1 VVKPAL
7 MAVDDDPQV
16 LRAITSDLKRR
27 YGDRY
32 RVLAAESGAAGLE
45 LARKLRLR
53 NDEVALFLSDQRMP
67 QMSGTEFLAQAGAFF
82 SRAKRILLTAYADTN
97 AAIEAINQAEV
108 HYYLLK
114 PWHPA
119 EEKLFP
125 VLDDFLDD
133 WQAHY
138 RPAFDGLRLLAYRWT
153 RDGHALRNFLARN
166 QVPYRFLDVES
177 VPEARR
183 VLADA
188 GLSDAQLPA
197 VVFPDGTV
205 LAHADQSQVAERLG
219 LKTHADAAFYDL
231 AIIGAGPAGLAA
243 AVYGASEGLRT
254 LLVERDAP
262 GGQAGESSRIE
273 NYLGFPAGIAGSELS
288 RRATTQARRFGVD
301 ILCPQEAVAVHVD
314 GPSRRIVFADGS
326 QVLCHV
332 LLMASGVSYRRLE
345 APGLQELTGTGVYYG
360 AAATEAPTVEGRDAY
375 VVGGGN
381 SAGQAAMYFSRF
393 ARSVTILIRGES
405 LASSMSK
412 YLIDQIGGTPN
423 ITVRNQSQVV
433 EARGERNL
441 EQLVIRHDPTDTTEV
456 VDAAGLFIFI
466 GALPHTEWLDGLVR
480 RDAKGFVLTGADLIA
495 EDGQLRNWP
504 LERDP
509 YPFETSVPGIFAAG
523 DVRSGSIKRV
533 ASGVGEGS
541 VSVSSIHRYLADL

>member
-1 VVKPAL
+1 MARPTLV
-7 MAVDDDPQV
+7 AVDDDPQV
-16 LRAITSDLKRR
+16 LRAVTSDLKRR
-27 YGDRY
+27 YGQQY
-32 RVLAAESGAAGLE
+32 RVLAADSGAAALE

-67 QMSGTEFLAQAGAFF
+67 QMSGTEFLARASEIFP
-82 SRAKRILLTAYADTN
+82 RAKRMLLTAYADTN
-97 AAIEAINQAEV
+97 AAIEAINRADV

-114 PWHPA
+114 PWHPP

-138 RPAFDGLRLLAYRWT
+138 RPAFDGLRVLAYRWT
-153 RDGHALRNFLARN
+153 RDAHTLKNFLARN

-177 VPEARR
+177 TPEAKQL
-183 VLADA
+183 LADA
-188 GLSDAQLPA
+188 GMTDAQLPA
-197 VVFPDGTV
+197 VVFQDGSV
-205 LAHADQSQVAERLG
+205 APNAEPSHLAERLG
-219 LKTHADAAFYDL
+219 LKTHADADFYDL
-231 AIIGAGPAGLAA
+231 VVIGAGPAGLAA

-273 NYLGFPAGIAGSELS
+273 NYLGFPAGISGSELS
-288 RRATTQARRFGVD
+288 RRATTQALRFGVD
-301 ILCPQEAVAVHVD
+301 VLCPQEAVSVKVE

-326 QVLCHV
+326 EVLCHV
-332 LLMASGVSYRRLE
+332 LLIASGVSYRRLD
-345 APGLQELTGTGVYYG
+345 APGLLELTGTGVYYG
-360 AAATEAPTVEGRDAY
+360 AAATEAPAIEGRDAY

-405 LASSMSK
+405 LTSSMSQ
-412 YLIDQIGGTPN
+412 YLIDQIDATAN
-423 ITVRNQSQVV
+423 ITVRNHTRVV
-433 EARGERNL
+433 EARGEKGL
-441 EQLVIRHDPTDTTEV
+441 EQLVIRHNVTDATEV
-456 VDAAGLFIFI
+456 VEAAGLFVFI

-480 RDAKGFVLTGADLIA
+480 RDAKGFVLTGPDLVDADG
-495 EDGQLRNWP
+495 ELRNWP

-523 DVRSGSIKRV
+523 DVRSGSVKRV

>member
-1 VVKPAL
+1 MARPTLV
-7 MAVDDDPQV
+7 AVDDDPQV
-16 LRAITSDLKRR
+16 LRAVTSDLKRR
-27 YGDRY
+27 YGERF
-32 RVLAAESGAAGLE
+32 RVLAADSGAAGLE

-67 QMSGTEFLAQAGAFF
+67 AMSGTEFLTQASQVFP
-82 SRAKRILLTAYADTN
+82 RAKRILLTAYADTN
-97 AAIEAINQAEV
+97 AAIEAINQADV

-114 PWHPA
+114 PWHPP

-138 RPAFDGLRLLAYRWT
+138 RPAFDGLRVLGYRWT
-153 RDGHALRNFLARN
+153 RDAHTLKNFLARN
-166 QVPYRFLDVES
+166 QVPYRFLDLEREV
-177 VPEARR
+177 EARDL
-183 VLADA
+183 LADA
-188 GLSDAQLPA
+188 GLSDTQLPA
-197 VVFPDGTV
+197 VVFPDGGV
-205 LAHADQSQVAERLG
+205 VASADPALLADRLG
-219 LKTHADAAFYDL
+219 LKTHADREFYDL
-231 AIIGAGPAGLAA
+231 VIIGAGPAGLAA

-301 ILCPQEAVAVHVD
+301 ILCPQTAVSVAVD
-314 GPSRRIVFADGS
+314 GPSRRVVFADGS
-326 QVLCHV
+326 EVLCHV
-332 LLMASGVSYRRLE
+332 LLIASGVSYRRLE
-345 APGLQELTGTGVYYG
+345 APGLLELTGTGVYYG
-360 AAATEAPTVEGRDAY
+360 AAATEAPTIEGRDAY

-405 LASSMSK
+405 LTSSMSQ
-412 YLIDQIGGTPN
+412 YLIDQIGATPN
-423 ITVRNQSQVV
+423 IHVRNHTQVV
-433 EARGERNL
+433 EARGDKGL
-441 EQLVIRHDPTDTTEV
+441 EQLVLRNNVTDTTEV
-456 VDAAGLFIFI
+456 VEAAGLFVFI

-480 RDAKGFVLTGADLIA
+480 RDPKGFVLTGPDLIDA
-495 EDGQLRNWP
+495 DGELRNWP
-504 LERDP
+504 LEREP

-523 DVRSGSIKRV
+523 DVRSGSVKRV

>member
-1 VVKPAL
+1 MVKPTL

-16 LRAITSDLKRR
+16 LTAVASDLKRR
-27 YGDRY
+27 YGEQY
-32 RVLAAESGAAGLE
+32 RVLSAGSGAAGLE
-45 LARKLRLR
+45 LAHKLRLR

-67 QMSGTEFLAQAGAFF
+67 QMTGTEFLAQASEIFP
-82 SRAKRILLTAYADTN
+82 RAKRILLTAYADTN
-97 AAIEAINQAEV
+97 AAIEAINRADV

-114 PWHPA
+114 PWHPP

-138 RPAFDGLRLLAYRWT
+138 RPPFEGLRLLAYRWT
-153 RDGHALRNFLARN
+153 RDAYALKNFLARN
-166 QVPYRFLDVES
+166 QVPYHFLDVET
-177 VPEARR
+177 VPEARNLR
-183 VLADA
+183 ADA
-188 GLSDAQLPA
+188 ELSDAQLPA
-197 VVFPDGTV
+197 IVFQDGTV
-205 LAHADQSQVAERLG
+205 LPNADAPQVAERLG

-231 AIIGAGPAGLAA
+231 VIIGAGPAGLAA

-301 ILCPQEAVAVHVD
+301 ILVPQEAVAVHVD
-314 GPSRRIVFADGS
+314 GPGRRTVFADGS
-326 QVLCHV
+326 EILSHV
-332 LLMASGVSYRRLE
+332 LLIASGVSYRRLE
-345 APGLQELTGTGVYYG
+345 APGLHELTGTGVYYG

-393 ARSVTILIRGES
+393 AQSVTILIRGES
-405 LASSMSK
+405 LASSMSQ
-412 YLIDQIGGTPN
+412 YLIDQIDATPN
-423 ITVRNQSQVV
+423 ITVRNNTRVV
-433 EARGERNL
+433 EARGEKNL
-441 EQLVIRHDPTDTTEV
+441 EQLVIRDGSTDTTEV
-456 VDAAGLFIFI
+456 VEAAGLFVFI

-480 RDAKGFVLTGADLIA
+480 RDPKGFVLTGPDLTD
-495 EDGQLRNWP
+495 DGGRLRNWP

-523 DVRSGSIKRV
+523 DVRSGSVKRV

-541 VSVSSIHRYLADL
+541 VSVSSIHRYLAEL

>member
-1 VVKPAL
+1 MAKPTL
-7 MAVDDDPQV
+7 MVVDDDPQV
-16 LRAITSDLKRR
+16 LRAIASDLKRR
-27 YGDRY
+27 YGESY
-32 RVLAAESGAAGLE
+32 RILSADAGPAGLE

-53 NDEVALFLSDQRMP
+53 NDDVALFLSDQRMP
-67 QMSGTEFLAQAGAFF
+67 VMSGTEFLAQASAFF
-82 SRAKRILLTAYADTN
+82 PRAKRILLTAYADTD
-97 AAIEAINQAEV
+97 AAIEAINRAEV

-133 WQAHY
+133 WQAFY
-138 RPAFDGLRLLAYRWT
+138 RPGFDGLRLLAYRWT
-153 RDGHALRNFLARN
+153 RDAHTLRNFLARN

-197 VVFPDGTV
+197 VVFTDGTV
-205 LAHADQSQVAERLG
+205 LANADQPQVAQRLG

-231 AIIGAGPAGLAA
+231 VIVGAGPAGLAA

-273 NYLGFPAGIAGSELS
+273 NYLGFPSGIAGSELS
-288 RRATTQARRFGVD
+288 RRATTQAQRFGVD
-301 ILCPQEAVAVHVD
+301 ILCPQEAAAVQVD
-314 GPSRRIVFADGS
+314 GPSRRIVFGDGS
-326 QVLCHV
+326 EVLCHV
-332 LLMASGVSYRRLE
+332 VLLASGVSYRRLD

-360 AAATEAPTVEGRDAY
+360 AAATEAPIVEGRDAY

-405 LASSMSK
+405 LASSMSQ
-412 YLIDQIGGTPN
+412 YLIDQIDGTPN
-423 ITVRNQSQVV
+423 IAVRNRTQVV
-433 EARGERNL
+433 EARGEKSLERLVLRNSA
-441 EQLVIRHDPTDTTEV
+441 TDTTDIVE
-456 VDAAGLFIFI
+456 AAGLFIFI
-466 GALPHTEWLDGLVR
+466 GAMPHTEWLGGLLR
-480 RDAKGFVLTGADLIA
+480 RDAKGFVLTGSDLVDD
-495 EDGQLRNWP
+495 DGQLRNWP

-541 VSVSSIHRYLADL
+541 VSVSSIHRYLAEL

>member
-1 VVKPAL
+1 MARPTLV
-7 MAVDDDPQV
+7 AVDDDPQV
-16 LRAITSDLKRR
+16 LGAVTSDLKRR
-27 YGDRY
+27 YGGQY
-32 RVLAAESGAAGLE
+32 RVVGVGSGAAGLE
-45 LARKLRLR
+45 LAHKLRLR
-53 NDEVALFLSDQRMP
+53 NDEVALFVSDQRMP
-67 QMSGTEFLAQAGAFF
+67 QMTGTEFLAQAGDVFP
-82 SRAKRILLTAYADTN
+82 RAKRILLTAYADTD
-97 AAIEAINQAEV
+97 AAIEAINRAEV

-114 PWHPA
+114 PWHPP

-153 RDGHALRNFLARN
+153 RGAHAVKAFLARN
-166 QVPYRFLDVES
+166 QVPYRFLDLETGA
-177 VPEARR
+177 EARTL
-183 VLADA
+183 LADA
-188 GLSDAQLPA
+188 DLTVAQLPA
-197 VVFPDGTV
+197 VVFQDGTV
-205 LAHADQSQVAERLG
+205 LPNADALAVAERLG
-219 LKTHADAAFYDL
+219 LKTHADAELYDL
-231 AIIGAGPAGLAA
+231 VIIGAGPAGLAA
-243 AVYGASEGLRT
+243 AVYGASEGLDT

-273 NYLGFPAGIAGSELS
+273 NYLGFPAGIAGGELS

-301 ILCPQEAVAVHVD
+301 ILCPQEAVSVEVD

-326 QVLCHV
+326 EVLGRV
-332 LLMASGVSYRRLE
+332 LLIASGVSYRRLD
-345 APGLQELTGTGVYYG
+345 APGLLERTGAGVYYG
-360 AAATEAPTVEGRDAY
+360 AAATEAPTVQGKDAY

-381 SAGQAAMYFSRF
+381 SAGQAAMYFSQF
-393 ARSVTILIRGES
+393 ARSVTLLIRGES
-405 LASSMSK
+405 LASSMSR
-412 YLIDQIGGTPN
+412 YLIDQIDATPT
-423 ITVRNQSQVV
+423 IHVRNQTQVV
-433 EARGERNL
+433 EALGEKGL
-441 EQLVIRHDPTDTTEV
+441 ERLALRHTPSGTTEIV
-456 VDAAGLFIFI
+456 EAAGLFIFI

-480 RDAKGFVLTGADLIA
+480 RDAKGFVLTGPDLVDD
-495 EDGQLRNWP
+495 DGKLLNWP

>member
-1 VVKPAL
+1 MARPTLV
-7 MAVDDDPQV
+7 AVDDDSQV
-16 LRAITSDLKRR
+16 LRAVASDLKHR
-27 YGDRY
+27 YGEQY
-32 RVLAAESGAAGLE
+32 RVLAADSGAAGLE
-45 LARKLRLR
+45 LAHKLRLR

-67 QMSGTEFLAQAGAFF
+67 HMTGTEFLAQASEIFP
-82 SRAKRILLTAYADTN
+82 RAKRILLTAYADTS
-97 AAIEAINQAEV
+97 AAIEAINQADV

-114 PWHPA
+114 PWHPP

-138 RPAFDGLRLLAYRWT
+138 RPAFDGLRVLAYRWT
-153 RDGHALRNFLARN
+153 RDAHNLKNFLARN

-177 VPEARR
+177 VPEAKN

-197 VVFPDGTV
+197 VVFPDGV
-205 LAHADQSQVAERLG
+205 VVPNADAPHLAEHLG
-219 LKTHADAAFYDL
+219 LKTHADAEWYDL
-231 AIIGAGPAGLAA
+231 VIIGAGPAGLAA
-243 AVYGASEGLRT
+243 AVYGASEGLHT

-288 RRATTQARRFGVD
+288 RRAMTQARRFGVD
-301 ILCPQEAVAVHVD
+301 ILVPQEAVAVHVD
-314 GPSRRIVFADGS
+314 GPGRRTVFADGS
-326 QVLCHV
+326 EILSHV
-332 LLMASGVSYRRLE
+332 LLIASGVSYRRLE
-345 APGLQELTGTGVYYG
+345 APGLHELTGTGVYYG

-405 LASSMSK
+405 LASSMSQ
-412 YLIDQIGGTPN
+412 YLIDQIDATPN
-423 ITVRNQSQVV
+423 ITVRNNTRVV
-433 EARGERNL
+433 EARGEKNL
-441 EQLVIRHDPTDTTEV
+441 EQLVIRDGSTDTTEV
-456 VDAAGLFIFI
+456 VEAAGLFVFI

-480 RDAKGFVLTGADLIA
+480 RDPKGFVLTGPDLTD
-495 EDGQLRNWP
+495 DGGRLRNWP

-523 DVRSGSIKRV
+523 DVRSGSVKRV

-541 VSVSSIHRYLADL
+541 VSVSSIHRYLAEL

>member
-1 VVKPAL
+1 MARPTLV
-7 MAVDDDPQV
+7 AVDDDPQV
-16 LRAITSDLKRR
+16 LRAVTSDLKRR
-27 YGDRY
+27 YGEQY
-32 RVLAAESGAAGLE
+32 RVLAADSGAAGLE

-67 QMSGTEFLAQAGAFF
+67 LMSGTEFLVQASEIFP
-82 SRAKRILLTAYADTN
+82 RAKRMLLTAYADTH
-97 AAIEAINQAEV
+97 AAIEAINRADV

-114 PWHPA
+114 PWHPP
-119 EEKLFP
+119 EEKLYP

-138 RPAFDGLRLLAYRWT
+138 RPAFDGLRVLAYRWT
-153 RDGHALRNFLARN
+153 RDAHTLKNFLARN

-177 VPEARR
+177 TLEAKQL
-183 VLADA
+183 LADA
-188 GLSDAQLPA
+188 GLTDARLPA
-197 VVFPDGTV
+197 VVFQDGGV
-205 LAHADQSQVAERLG
+205 APNAEPSHLAERLG
-219 LKTHADAAFYDL
+219 LKTHADAEFYDL
-231 AIIGAGPAGLAA
+231 VIIGAGPAGLAA

-273 NYLGFPAGIAGSELS
+273 NYLGFPAGISGSELS
-288 RRATTQARRFGVD
+288 RRATTQALRFGVD
-301 ILCPQEAVAVHVD
+301 VLCPQEAVSVEVE
-314 GPSRRIVFADGS
+314 GLSLRIVFADGS
-326 QVLCHV
+326 EVLCHV
-332 LLMASGVSYRRLE
+332 LLVASGVSYRRLD
-345 APGLQELTGTGVYYG
+345 APGLLELTGTGVYYG
-360 AAATEAPTVEGRDAY
+360 AAATEAPTIEGRDAY

-405 LASSMSK
+405 LTSSMSQ
-412 YLIDQIGGTPN
+412 YLIDQIDATAN
-423 ITVRNQSQVV
+423 ITVRNHTQVV
-433 EARGERNL
+433 EARGEKGL
-441 EQLVIRHDPTDTTEV
+441 EQLVIQHNITDATEV
-456 VDAAGLFIFI
+456 VEAAGLFVFI

-480 RDAKGFVLTGADLIA
+480 RDAKGFVLTGPALVGADG
-495 EDGQLRNWP
+495 ELRNWP

-523 DVRSGSIKRV
+523 DVRSGSVKRV